1 MLKDY
6 KISVVIE
13 VLDIENL
20 FQLEVKEQK
29 LTLEL
34 KEVKKDKQFH

>member
-6 KISVVIE
+6 KILVATE

-20 FQLEVKEQK
+20 CQFEVKE
-29 LTLEL
+29 L
-34 KEVKKDKQFH
+34 KPILVQEEVRKDKQFH

>member
-6 KISVVIE
+6 KILEAIE

-20 FQLEVKEQK
+20 YQQEVKEPKPILVQ
-29 LTLEL
+29 E
-34 KEVKKDKQFH
+34 EAKKDKQFR

>member
-6 KISVVIE
+6 KTLVATE

-20 FQLEVKEQK
+20 CQLEDK
-29 LTLEL
+29 EL
-34 KEVKKDKQFH
+34 KPILVQKEVRKDKQFH

>member
-6 KISVVIE
+6 KILVVIE

-20 FQLEVKEQK
+20 PVRGQRTK
-29 LTLEL
+29 LILVQE
-34 KEVKKDKQFH
+34 EVKKDKQFH